1 MCMTQPPAAPIVVLT
16 RSIPGALDVPGAV
29 VRTAGDA
36 MPLRGELLN
45 RVRGATVVVTMY
57 TDKVDDEFLDAA
69 GAGLRGLCQIA
80 VGTDNI
86 DKAACVRRGV
96 VVTNTPDAVTDGTA
110 DLAFALIMAVAR
122 RIPQEDRF
130 ARSPEYPAGGHLA
143 MAAHVGLELT
153 GRTLLIVGAGRIGYA
168 TAMRS
173 IGWGMRVLYTAR
185 SRHPDFELPPL
196 SGRRV
201 ELDEGLAAADI
212 VSIHTPLTPETRH
225 LMNERTLGLMRPDAI
240 LVNTSRGPVV
250 DETALAA
257 HLRAGRIWGA
267 GLDVYEKEP
276 EVHADLLALDNVV
289 LTPHIGSA
297 NRKSRGLMVRMVE
310 ENVRAI
316 LEGREVP
323 NRLG

>member
-1 MCMTQPPAAPIVVLT
+1 MSMTQPIVALT
-16 RSIPGALDVPGAV
+16 RSLPGSLDIPGATI
-29 VRTAGDA
+29 RTAGDA
-36 MPLRGELLN
+36 KPTRSELLE
-45 RVRGATVVVTMY
+45 RVKGATVVVTMY

-69 GAGLRGLCQIA
+69 GPQIRGVCQLA

-86 DKAACVRRGV
+86 DKAACQRRGV

-130 ARSPEYPAGGHLA
+130 ARSKAYPQGGHLA
-143 MAAHVGLELT
+143 MAAHVGMELS

-168 TAMRS
+168 TAIRS
-173 IGWGMRVLYTAR
+173 TGWGMKILYTAR

-196 SGRRV
+196 SAKRV
-201 ELDEGLAAADI
+201 ELDEGLATADI
-212 VSIHTPLTPETRH
+212 VSVHTPLTPETKH
-225 LMNERTLGLMRPDAI
+225 LINARTLALMKPDAI

-250 DETALAA
+250 DESALAA
-257 HLRAGRIWGA
+257 HLKAERIWGA

-276 EVHADLLALDNVV
+276 EVNPELLDLDNVV

-297 NRKSRGLMVRMVE
+297 NRKSRGLMVKMVE

-316 LEGREVP
+316 LGGREAP

>member
-1 MCMTQPPAAPIVVLT
+1 MSMTQPIVVLT
-16 RSIPGALDVPGAV
+16 RSIPGTLDIPGVV

-36 MPLRGELLN
+36 KPLRAELLE
-45 RVRGATVVVTMY
+45 RVKGATVVVTMY

-69 GAGLRGLCQIA
+69 GPSLRGVCQLA

-86 DKAACVRRGV
+86 DKAACQKRGV

-130 ARSPEYPAGGHLA
+130 ARSREYPEGGHLA
-143 MAAHVGLELT
+143 MAAHVGMELS

-173 IGWGMRVLYTAR
+173 TGWGMKILYTAR

-196 SGRRV
+196 SAKRV
-201 ELDEGLAAADI
+201 GLDEGLAMADI
-212 VSIHTPLTPETRH
+212 VSVHTPLTPETKH
-225 LMNERTLGLMRPDAI
+225 LINARTLGLMKPDAI
-240 LVNTSRGPVV
+240 LVNTARGPVV
-250 DETALAA
+250 DEAALAA
-257 HLRAGRIWGA
+257 HLKANRIWGA

-276 EVHADLLALDNVV
+276 EVHPDLIPLDNVV

-297 NRKSRGLMVRMVE
+297 NRKSRGLMVKMVE

-316 LEGREVP
+316 LDRREPP
-323 NRLG
+323 NRL